1 MLIGI
6 FAFIKKRR
14 IHTASTVVKGFAKTA
29 NTVIL
34 ITVYVK
40 KLNALNECP
49 NIFAPIELT
58 ISLPE
63 APKV

>member
-6 FAFIKKRR
+6 FAFIKRRR

-29 NTVIL
+29 NTVI
-34 ITVYVK
+34 TVYVK
-40 KLNALNECP
+40 KLNTLNECP
-49 NIFAPIELT
+49 NIFAPIELN

>member
-6 FAFIKKRR
+6 FAFIKRRR

-29 NTVIL
+29 NTVI
-34 ITVYVK
+34 TVYVK
-40 KLNALNECP
+40 KLTNALNECP
-49 NIFAPIELT
+49 NIFAPIELN

-63 APKV
+63 GPKV